1 MSRRP
6 RILLAVLAAG
16 ALLVLCA
23 GPFMGR
29 PVISPSEAFA
39 PGTGVEHGILTQIR
53 IPRVLAAFLAGAAL
67 AASGMAFQAL
77 FRNPL
82 ATPFTLGVSS
92 GASLGV
98 AVYVWLGLSLS
109 LPWLSGVTLFAFGG
123 ALAAILLVYGLTRLR
138 RGASTA
144 TLLLAGVAVSFFCS
158 SLILFI
164 QYLSD
169 YANSFRILHWLMGGL
184 DVMGYD
190 AVLSMLPLVTA
201 GCAILWYLTHELNLL
216 TTGEDLAASRGVE
229 VKKTQRLLFFAT
241 SLMIGGVV
249 AFCGPIGFVGMMA
262 PHMCRL
268 MIGSNHRHLLPATL
282 LFGGVFLVACDTLA
296 RTVIFP
302 AEIPVGVLTALLG
315 GPFFL
320 WLLFTSAFG
329 VEGGRAG

>member
-1 MSRRP
+1 MSP
-6 RILLAVLAAG
+6 RAVFILTGLSIAAVAVVAVAPLAGMQVITPSAA
-16 ALLVLCA
+16 
-23 GPFMGR
+23 F
-29 PVISPSEAFA
+29 
-39 PGTGVEHGILTQIR
+39 GTGVEHQILIQIR

-92 GASLGV
+92 GASLGA
-98 AVYVWLGLSLS
+98 AVYVWLGLAIG
-109 LPWLSGVTLFAFGG
+109 LPGLPGLTLFSFGG
-123 ALAAILLVYGLTRLR
+123 ALTAILIVYGLTRLR
-138 RGASTA
+138 RGSSTA

-184 DVMGYD
+184 DVLGYD

-201 GCAILWYLTHELNLL
+201 GCAVLLYLTHELNLL
-216 TTGEDLAASRGVE
+216 TTGEDIAASRGVE
-229 VKKTQRLLFFAT
+229 VRRTQRLLFFAT

-249 AFCGPIGFVGMMA
+249 AFCGPIGFIGMMA

-268 MIGSNHRHLLPATL
+268 MIGSNHRVLLPATL
-282 LFGGVFLVACDTLA
+282 LFGGSFLVLCDTLA
-296 RTVIFP
+296 RTVIAP

-320 WLLFTSAFG
+320 WLLLTSAFG
-329 VEGGRAG
+329 AEGTGGR